1 MAAPRSAIK
10 RLELAEVAIE
20 EGNRRLA
27 ELTQRRNEAMLRDR
41 DSEAAALALE
51 IQEAQ
56 RLVQGHNAKCGKRP
70 T

>member
-1 MAAPRSAIK
+1 
-10 RLELAEVAIE
+10 
-20 EGNRRLA
+20 
-27 ELTQRRNEAMLRDR
+27 MLRDR

-56 RLVQGHNAKCGKRP
+56 RLVQGHNAKFGKRP